1 MTIVYAALGVF
12 LGVTVGAIPGLTG
25 DMAISILLPFV
36 YKLDTVMSLG
46 LLIGIYKGSMF
57 GGAISACS
65 FGVPGTPASHKI
77 CTFILP
83 RLLRLYKGKSPH
95 FRRRS
100 AAIRSP
106 LGMWMISSRV
116 IAFVNTAAST

>member
-1 MTIVYAALGVF
+1 MELTEVLSQALASAFNPMTVVYACLGVV

-36 YKLDTVMSLG
+36 FKLDTTMSLG

-65 FGVPGTPASHKI
+65 FGVSLRPVFKQ
-77 CTFILP
+77 LP
-83 RLLRLYKGKSPH
+83 L
-95 FRRRS
+95 
-100 AAIRSP
+100 
-106 LGMWMISSRV
+106 
-116 IAFVNTAAST
+116 STNFCR

>member
-1 MTIVYAALGVF
+1 MPMSVSCSTISGSASSHTVVIAAQNKSKIRIHLYF
-12 LGVTVGAIPGLTG
+12 TKYGAKRRINPFGRLFCCVCSKNNQPFR
-25 DMAISILLPFV
+25 IS
-36 YKLDTVMSLG
+36 
-46 LLIGIYKGSMF
+46 
-57 GGAISACS
+57 
-65 FGVPGTPASHKI
+65 GVPGTPASHKI